1 MMSEDALL
9 TVAKLMELSA
19 RTAPKAVGKD
29 FIEVKIL
36 TDEQKD
42 ALGRKM
48 LSIGEEGNSPGYNRD
63 GQNVLDSA
71 VVILIGLLEHPGL
84 GIDCRACG
92 FERCKAMEAAKI
104 QGDFLGPNCAHRLAD
119 LGIAVGSAVK
129 TASMH
134 NADNR
139 VMERAGLAARRLGM
153 IKSNIA
159 YGIPLSATGKSIF
172 FDRKP
177 I

>member
-1 MMSEDALL
+1 MSEDAVSI
-9 TVAKLMELSA
+9 VAKLMELSA
-19 RTAPKAVGKD
+19 RTAPKALGKD

-36 TDEQKD
+36 IDDQKN
-42 ALGRKM
+42 ALGREMFKV
-48 LSIGEEGNSPGYNRD
+48 SEERTNPGFKRD
-63 GQNVLDSA
+63 GQNVLDST

-92 FERCKAMEAAKI
+92 FESCKAMETTKT
-104 QGDFLGPNCAHRLAD
+104 QGDFLGPNCAHRLTD

-134 NADNR
+134 NVDNR

-153 IKSNIA
+153 IKSKIA
-159 YGIPLSATGKSIF
+159 YGIPLSVTGKSIF

>member
-1 MMSEDALL
+1 MSEDAVSI
-9 TVAKLMELSA
+9 VAKLMELSA
-19 RTAPKAVGKD
+19 RTAPKALGKD
-29 FIEVKIL
+29 FIEVIIL
-36 TDEQKD
+36 TDEQKNT
-42 ALGRKM
+42 LGREMFKV
-48 LSIGEEGNSPGYNRD
+48 SEERTNPGFKRD
-63 GQNVLDSA
+63 GQNVLDSSA
-71 VVILIGLLEHPGL
+71 VVLIGLLNHPGL

-92 FERCKAMEAAKI
+92 FESCKAMEAVKI
-104 QGDFLGPNCAHRLAD
+104 QGDFLGPNCAHRLTD
-119 LGIAVGSAVK
+119 LGIAIGSAVK

-134 NADNR
+134 NVDNR
-139 VMERAGLAARRLGM
+139 VMERAGLAAKRLGV